1 MTKRDSLL
9 AGFTYPS
16 SPMSMPRRHSW
27 RSRGHGHPSS
37 TAAASDSLTPSR
49 SDTDPTAPNAG
60 PSFPPAGPGDYTSHY
75 GYSTAD
81 LATPIP
87 APADHQTPILPRL
100 AEETYPLQRELA
112 EVRRQLHAYYFVEV
126 QSPHDDNSQPALRRL
141 MVTEVDRRGNHRN
154 RQPEFFFNGII
165 GHIRAGQNGWIDS
178 WDQSSQLANYW
189 RRYFQIPEIPP
200 DGNWPPH
207 HYEAPESPASVQE
220 SGMEDT
226 DSIIANVDITPPPVQ
241 IHQLATF
248 LWNILNNDR
257 DANMAILE
265 RLEDTDDDL
274 SRHPVQIFSAED
286 LAHLASHLA
295 ESTRTLSD
303 QARRME
309 AFPDEAL
316 WALGLIQQMILPCI
330 LKPFPLQGTDNSLY
344 RLCICEKA
352 SQQRGVCV
360 DHLHRCKT
368 SFCLFCV
375 LVNNFL
381 AMYAGG
387 QWISFHPLP
396 NEDGGL
402 RLWYRDWSSRRT
414 CNFPIYRQWQPAK
427 PSTGMSFKT
436 VSISALLSQSGIFT
450 LFWVLLHQN
459 LLQSKDV
466 ESIPRT
472 EFHDGS
478 TNFSC
483 QTLLDCLCTFDA
495 FHISNSIRNF
505 WASVCKLCVSKLCVS
520 KLCVRK
526 LCVNKLCVSKLC
538 VSKLC
543 VSKLCV
549 SKLCV
554 CKLCVSKLC
563 VSKRCHK
570 VPRLP
575 RQQPRRPR
583 RHA

>member
-1 MTKRDSLL
+1 MTKRDSVL

-16 SPMSMPRRHSW
+16 SSMSMPRRHSW
-27 RSRGHGHPSS
+27 RSRGHGHRSS
-37 TAAASDSLTPSR
+37 TAAPSDSLTPSR

-60 PSFPPAGPGDYTSHY
+60 PSISPAGPGDYTSHY

-87 APADHQTPILPRL
+87 APADHQAPILPRL
-100 AEETYPLQRELA
+100 AGETYPLQRELA

-126 QSPHDDNSQPALRRL
+126 QSPQDDNSQPALRRL

-165 GHIRAGQNGWIDS
+165 GHIRAGQSGWTDS

-200 DGNWPPH
+200 DGNWLPH

-220 SGMEDT
+220 SGMDDT

-265 RLEDTDDDL
+265 RLEDPDDDL
-274 SRHPVQIFSAED
+274 SRHPVQIFSAAD

-330 LKPFPLQGTDNSLY
+330 LKPFPLQGTDNSPH
-344 RLCICEKA
+344 RLWIWEKA
-352 SQQRGVCV
+352 SRQRGVCV

-368 SFCLFCV
+368 SFCLF
-375 LVNNFL
+375 L
-381 AMYAGG
+381 A
-387 QWISFHPLP
+387 FV
-396 NEDGGL
+396 
-402 RLWYRDWSSRRT
+402 
-414 CNFPIYRQWQPAK
+414 CC
-427 PSTGMSFKT
+427 
-436 VSISALLSQSGIFT
+436 
-450 LFWVLLHQN
+450 LF
-459 LLQSKDV
+459 
-466 ESIPRT
+466 
-472 EFHDGS
+472 
-478 TNFSC
+478 
-483 QTLLDCLCTFDA
+483 
-495 FHISNSIRNF
+495 
-505 WASVCKLCVSKLCVS
+505 
-520 KLCVRK
+520 
-526 LCVNKLCVSKLC
+526 NKVF
-538 VSKLC
+538 
-543 VSKLCV
+543 
-549 SKLCV
+549 
-554 CKLCVSKLC
+554 
-563 VSKRCHK
+563 
-570 VPRLP
+570 
-575 RQQPRRPR
+575 
-583 RHA
+583 